1 MNTSEGNKFREMLL
15 FFRRIRTRLHI
26 VDPATRFPVEEGW
39 QSVKEHIGSQ
49 QEEEVYSDGAG
60 VEGHL
65 ADISSRNGRIRSL
78 RSYRYAAAAAV
89 IFIMLSGG
97 YWLIKGSGHD
107 TTIGKSAFSKSK
119 VAANLPP
126 VRGVQLILAGGQ
138 RISVDKQQSL
148 TEQNGTTIHMNNG
161 VVEYLPAEAT
171 KDGNGNTGPKN
182 AQEIFLNT
190 LEVPRGN
197 KSRLTLPDGTK
208 VWINAASKLT
218 YPTAFSGPDR
228 ELTLEGEAFFEVSKD
243 MEHPFIVHTKGM
255 DIKVL
260 GTSFNVNNYD
270 PVAVTTLV
278 QGKVSVNGQSSTVT
292 LEPGEQSRLDR
303 TAGTLGKAKVNTKTF
318 TAWKDG
324 SIYMDDLSF
333 GKIAEMLSRDYDYVL
348 QFEDPSLQKLHFT
361 IDMASTSDLQ
371 SVLDHISSTTEGIH
385 FQTVGRTVTISR

>member
-1 MNTSEGNKFREMLL
+1 MLL
-15 FFRRIRTRLHI
+15 FFRRIRARLHV
-26 VDPATRFPVEEGW
+26 VDPSTRFPVEEGW
-39 QSVKEHIGSQ
+39 QKLKERIVTQ
-49 QEEEVYSDGAG
+49 QEKEVYSDGAG

-65 ADISSRNGRIRSL
+65 ADISSLNGRIRSL
-78 RSYRYAAAAAV
+78 RPYRYVAAAVV

-97 YWLIKGSGHD
+97 YWMIRGRDHE
-107 TTIGKSAFSKSK
+107 TTAGKPASTKTQ

-138 RISVDKQQSL
+138 RIAVDKQQSL
-148 TEQNGTTIHMNNG
+148 TEQNGTAIHMNNG
-161 VVEYLPAEAT
+161 VVEYQAAEAT
-171 KDGNGNTGPKN
+171 KGGKANTGLNN
-182 AQEIFLNT
+182 AQEVFLNT

-218 YPTAFSGPDR
+218 YPTAFSGPTR

-243 MEHPFIVHTKGM
+243 MEHPFIVHSKGM

-260 GTSFNVNNYD
+260 GTAFNVNNYD

-278 QGKVSVNGQSSTVT
+278 LGKVSVNGQSATVT

-303 TAGTLGKAKVNTKTF
+303 TAGTLGKAKVNTKIF

-324 SIYMDDLSF
+324 AIYLDDMSF

-361 IDMASTSDLQ
+361 IDMASTPDLQ